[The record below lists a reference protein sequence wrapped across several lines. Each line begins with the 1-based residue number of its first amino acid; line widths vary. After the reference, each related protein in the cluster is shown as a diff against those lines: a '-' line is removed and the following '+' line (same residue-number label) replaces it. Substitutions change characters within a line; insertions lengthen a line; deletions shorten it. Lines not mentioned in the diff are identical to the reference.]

1 MTDEQFGAF
10 IRRMREA
17 KEIGLREMAMKS
29 VVDYVKTIAMG
40 PEIASRL
47 VPIGYDAQ
55 SKLISS
61 VSSFYGART
70 EATKVMSAVAQYNN
84 STALDAAVKNQ
95 MADLTLI
102 EDKLKALLAEAQS
115 IAQMTT
121 ALFNNIHVSASLQAN
136 GGTTVSQ
143 SNEF

>member
-1 MTDEQFGAF
+1 MT
-10 IRRMREA
+10 
-17 KEIGLREMAMKS
+17 
-29 VVDYVKTIAMG
+29 
-40 PEIASRL
+40 SRL
-47 VPIGYDAQ
+47 SNIGYDAQ

-84 STALDAAVKNQ
+84 STALEVAGKNQ
-95 MADLTLI
+95 MSDLGMI
-102 EDKLKALLAEAQS
+102 ESKLKAMLAEAQS

-121 ALFNNIHVSASLQAN
+121 ALFNNLQVHAGITAN

-143 SNEF
+143 SNEFLRLVVESDKL